1 MRFLSLFLI
10 TLAFAVDAKAVKTDH
25 AEISIIGK
33 TNILSESGTIHL
45 GYKFVFT
52 PGWHTYWIN
61 PGDSGGPPV
70 FQSKQVKGWKIDQNL
85 WPGPQTIEYPPL
97 MTYGYENEVVFPF
110 NLEITDLKDNETD
123 INIKF
128 LVCDDICVPE
138 EANLKLIL
146 KNKIL
151 NIEERP
157 NELEKW
163 RKLVPVR
170 GPPDLNASIQNN
182 QIKISAE
189 LIGRNSYFFPYD
201 DQIVDFSTEQDS
213 LDSSLSFA
221 ALDSFDGK
229 VHGIIS
235 SQSGFFEVNEEVYIE
250 QPETNATTEG
260 SNSVIKDVS
269 VLVEKQINEDQS
281 FQQSG
286 ISLMTAIIFALLGG
300 LILNLMPCVL
310 PVIALKALSLVKNA
324 NESKSSVTMNA
335 SAYVFGVILTFMI
348 IASLLISLKNAG
360 ELIGWGYQLQ
370 SPFIVTLLCLLIFSI
385 GLILVTNID
394 IFSSSTKLENFN
406 KGSGLINSFFTGAL
420 SVIVASPCTAPF
432 MGAALGFAL
441 IQPDIYSYVVF
452 LSLAVGFALPYFL
465 IALFPSLVKFLPQP
479 GQWMESIK
487 QLFGFMMFGAAIWLL
502 WVLANQ
508 VNANTLLIVMIGLF
522 LISFIV
528 WLQKIA
534 FKHLIKTILILS
546 FIYGY
551 SLSNWD
557 FKQNVEIGYSLTG
570 NGLQESVE
578 TAYSDNDEDFQEGK
592 EKKRGGSF
600 VWSLEK
606 ENILR
611 NSNRAYFINFTA
623 AWCITCQVNEA
634 IAFTDDLMET
644 FVDKDITYLKADWT
658 NRNPVIAKELEK
670 YNRSGLPVYIYW
682 NKTLD
687 EPMVLNELLTEGY
700 LMEIIN
706 EN

>member
-10 TLAFAVDAKAVKTDH
+10 ALTFAVDAKAVKTDH

-33 TNILSESGTIHL
+33 NNIISEPGTIDL
-45 GYKFVFT
+45 GYKFIFT

-61 PGDSGGPPV
+61 PGDSGGPPN
-70 FQSKQVKGWKIDQNL
+70 FQSNQIKGWKINQNL

-110 NLEITDLKDNETD
+110 KLEIADLENKEAD

-157 NELEKW
+157 DELKKW
-163 RKLVPVR
+163 TKLVPVR
-170 GPPDLNASIQNN
+170 GPPDLKASIQNN
-182 QIKISAE
+182 QIKISAD
-189 LIGRNSYFFPYD
+189 LIDRVSYFFPYD
-201 DQIVDFSTEQDS
+201 DQVTDFSAKQNFSNST
-213 LDSSLSFA
+213 LSFA
-221 ALDSFDGK
+221 ALDSFNGK
-229 VHGIIS
+229 VNGIIS
-235 SQSGFFEVNEEVYIE
+235 TESGFFEIDE
-250 QPETNATTEG
+250 QV
-260 SNSVIKDVS
+260 SLQKSV
-269 VLVEKQINEDQS
+269 
-281 FQQSG
+281 QQSG
-286 ISLMTAIIFALLGG
+286 ISLLTAIIFALIGG

-324 NESKSSVTMNA
+324 NESRSSVTMNA

-348 IASLLISLKNAG
+348 IASLLISFKNAG

-385 GLILVTNID
+385 GLILVANID
-394 IFSSSTKLENFN
+394 IFSSAGKLERFN
-406 KGSGLINSFFTGAL
+406 KGSGLVNSFLTGTL

-441 IQPDIYSYVVF
+441 IQPDIYSYLVF

-465 IALFPSLVKFLPQP
+465 IAIFPSLVNFLPKP
-479 GQWMESIK
+479 GQWMESLK

-508 VNANTLLIVMIGLF
+508 VDANSLLIVMVGLF
-522 LISFIV
+522 LSAFIL
-528 WLQKIA
+528 WLQKIN
-534 FKHLIKTILILS
+534 FKHSIKTALILVLA
-546 FIYGY
+546 YGY
-551 SLSNWD
+551 SLGNWD
-557 FKQNVEIGYSLTG
+557 FKENIGTKE
-570 NGLQESVE
+570 NDSV
-578 TAYSDNDEDFQEGK
+578 A
-592 EKKRGGSF
+592 
-600 VWSLEK
+600 WSLEK
-606 ENILR
+606 EIDLR
-611 NSNRAYFINFTA
+611 DNNRSYFINFTA

-634 IAFTDDLMET
+634 IAFTEDLMET

-682 NKTLD
+682 NKNLD

>member
-10 TLAFAVDAKAVKTDH
+10 ALTFAVDAKAVKTDH

-33 TNILSESGTIHL
+33 NNIISEPGTIDL
-45 GYKFVFT
+45 GYKFIFT

-61 PGDSGGPPV
+61 PGDSGGPPN
-70 FQSKQVKGWKIDQNL
+70 FQSNQIKGWKINQNL

-110 NLEITDLKDNETD
+110 KLEIADLENKEAD

-157 NELEKW
+157 DELKKW
-163 RKLVPVR
+163 TKLVPVR
-170 GPPDLNASIQNN
+170 GPPDLKASIQNN
-182 QIKISAE
+182 QIKISAD
-189 LIGRNSYFFPYD
+189 LIDRVSYFFPYD
-201 DQIVDFSTEQDS
+201 DQVTDFSAKQNFSNST
-213 LDSSLSFA
+213 LSFA
-221 ALDSFDGK
+221 ALDSFNGK
-229 VHGIIS
+229 VNGIIS
-235 SQSGFFEVNEEVYIE
+235 TESGFFEIDE
-250 QPETNATTEG
+250 QA
-260 SNSVIKDVS
+260 SLQKSV
-269 VLVEKQINEDQS
+269 
-281 FQQSG
+281 QQSG
-286 ISLMTAIIFALLGG
+286 ISLLTAIIFALIGG

-324 NESKSSVTMNA
+324 NESRSSVTMNA

-348 IASLLISLKNAG
+348 IASLLISFKNAG

-385 GLILVTNID
+385 GLILVANID
-394 IFSSSTKLENFN
+394 IFSSAGKLERFN
-406 KGSGLINSFFTGAL
+406 KGSGLVNSFLTGTL

-441 IQPDIYSYVVF
+441 IQPDIYSYLVF

-465 IALFPSLVKFLPQP
+465 IAIFPSLVNFLPKP
-479 GQWMESIK
+479 GQWMESLK

-508 VNANTLLIVMIGLF
+508 VDANSLLIVMVGLF
-522 LISFIV
+522 LSAFIL
-528 WLQKIA
+528 WLQKIN
-534 FKHLIKTILILS
+534 FKHSIKTALILVLA
-546 FIYGY
+546 YGY
-551 SLSNWD
+551 SLGNWD
-557 FKQNVEIGYSLTG
+557 FKENIGTKE
-570 NGLQESVE
+570 NDSV
-578 TAYSDNDEDFQEGK
+578 A
-592 EKKRGGSF
+592 
-600 VWSLEK
+600 WSLEK
-606 ENILR
+606 EIDLR
-611 NSNRAYFINFTA
+611 DNNRSYFINFTA

-634 IAFTDDLMET
+634 IAFTEDLMEM

-682 NKTLD
+682 NKNLD

>member
-10 TLAFAVDAKAVKTDH
+10 TLTFAVDAKAVKTDH

-33 TNILSESGTIHL
+33 NNIISEPGTIDL
-45 GYKFVFT
+45 GYKFIFT

-61 PGDSGGPPV
+61 PGDSGGPPN
-70 FQSKQVKGWKIDQNL
+70 FQSNQIKGWKINQNL

-110 NLEITDLKDNETD
+110 KLEIADLENKEAD

-157 NELEKW
+157 DELKKW
-163 RKLVPVR
+163 TKLVPVR
-170 GPPDLNASIQNN
+170 GPPDLKASIQNN
-182 QIKISAE
+182 QIKISAD
-189 LIGRNSYFFPYD
+189 LIDRVSYFFPYD
-201 DQIVDFSTEQDS
+201 DQVTDFSAKQNFSNST
-213 LDSSLSFA
+213 LSFA
-221 ALDSFDGK
+221 ALDSFNGK
-229 VHGIIS
+229 VNGIIS
-235 SQSGFFEVNEEVYIE
+235 TESGFFEIDE
-250 QPETNATTEG
+250 QV
-260 SNSVIKDVS
+260 SLQKSV
-269 VLVEKQINEDQS
+269 
-281 FQQSG
+281 QQSG
-286 ISLMTAIIFALLGG
+286 ISLLTAIIFALIGG

-324 NESKSSVTMNA
+324 NESRSSVTMNA
-335 SAYVFGVILTFMI
+335 SAYVFGVILTFMV
-348 IASLLISLKNAG
+348 IASLLISFKNAG

-370 SPFIVTLLCLLIFSI
+370 SPFIVTLLCLLIFLI

-394 IFSSSTKLENFN
+394 IFSGAGKLERFN
-406 KGSGLINSFFTGAL
+406 KGSGLVNSFLTGTL

-441 IQPDIYSYVVF
+441 IQPDIYSYLVF

-465 IALFPSLVKFLPQP
+465 IAIFPSLVNFLPKP
-479 GQWMESIK
+479 GQWMESLK

-508 VNANTLLIVMIGLF
+508 VDANSLLIVMVGLF
-522 LISFIV
+522 VSAFIL
-528 WLQKIA
+528 WLQKIN
-534 FKHLIKTILILS
+534 FKHSIKTALILGLM
-546 FIYGY
+546 YGY
-551 SLSNWD
+551 FLGNWD
-557 FKQNVEIGYSLTG
+557 FKENVGTKE
-570 NGLQESVE
+570 
-578 TAYSDNDEDFQEGK
+578 ND
-592 EKKRGGSF
+592 SI

-606 ENILR
+606 EVDLR
-611 NSNRAYFINFTA
+611 DNNRSYFINFTA

-634 IAFTDDLMET
+634 VAFTDNVMEI
-644 FVDKDITYLKADWT
+644 FDSKDITYLKADWT
-658 NRNPVIAKELEK
+658 NRNATIAKELEK

-682 NKTLD
+682 NKNLD

>member
-10 TLAFAVDAKAVKTDH
+10 VLTFAVDAKAVKTDH

-33 TNILSESGTIHL
+33 NNIISEPGTIDL
-45 GYKFVFT
+45 GYKFIFT

-61 PGDSGGPPV
+61 PGDSGGPPN
-70 FQSKQVKGWKIDQNL
+70 FQFNQIKGWKINQNL

-110 NLEITDLKDNETD
+110 KLEIADLENKETD

-157 NELEKW
+157 DELKKW
-163 RKLVPVR
+163 TKLVPVR
-170 GPPDLNASIQNN
+170 GPPDLKASIQNN
-182 QIKISAE
+182 QIKISAD
-189 LIGRNSYFFPYD
+189 LIDRVSYFFPYD
-201 DQIVDFSTEQDS
+201 DQVTDFSAKQNFSDS
-213 LDSSLSFA
+213 TLSFA
-221 ALDSFDGK
+221 ALDSFNGK
-229 VHGIIS
+229 VNGIIS
-235 SQSGFFEVNEEVYIE
+235 TESGFFEIDE
-250 QPETNATTEG
+250 QV
-260 SNSVIKDVS
+260 SLQKSV
-269 VLVEKQINEDQS
+269 
-281 FQQSG
+281 QQSG
-286 ISLMTAIIFALLGG
+286 ISLLTAIIFALIGG

-324 NESKSSVTMNA
+324 NESRSSVTMNA
-335 SAYVFGVILTFMI
+335 SAYVFGVILTFMV
-348 IASLLISLKNAG
+348 IASLLISFKNAG

-385 GLILVTNID
+385 GLILVANID
-394 IFSSSTKLENFN
+394 IFSSAGKLERFN
-406 KGSGLINSFFTGAL
+406 KGSGLVNSFLTGTL

-441 IQPDIYSYVVF
+441 IQPDIYSYLVF

-465 IALFPSLVKFLPQP
+465 IAIFPSLVNFLPKP
-479 GQWMESIK
+479 GQWMESLK

-508 VNANTLLIVMIGLF
+508 VDANSLLIVMVGLF
-522 LISFIV
+522 LSGFIL
-528 WLQKIA
+528 WLQKIN
-534 FKHLIKTILILS
+534 FKHLIKTVLILV
-546 FIYGY
+546 FVYGY
-551 SLSNWD
+551 SLGNWD
-557 FKQNVEIGYSLTG
+557 FKENVGTK
-570 NGLQESVE
+570 
-578 TAYSDNDEDFQEGK
+578 DND
-592 EKKRGGSF
+592 S
-600 VWSLEK
+600 VAWSLER
-606 ENILR
+606 EIDLR
-611 NSNRAYFINFTA
+611 DDNKSYFINFTA

-634 IAFTDDLMET
+634 VAFTDNVMEV
-644 FVDKDITYLKADWT
+644 FDNKDITYLKADWT
-658 NRNPVIAKELEK
+658 NRNATIAKELEK

-682 NKTLD
+682 NKNLD

>member
-10 TLAFAVDAKAVKTDH
+10 TLTFAVDAKAVKTDH

-33 TNILSESGTIHL
+33 NNIISEPGTIDL
-45 GYKFVFT
+45 GYKFIFT

-61 PGDSGGPPV
+61 PGDSGGPPN
-70 FQSKQVKGWKIDQNL
+70 FQFNQIKGWKINQNL

-110 NLEITDLKDNETD
+110 KLEIADLENKETD

-157 NELEKW
+157 DELKKW
-163 RKLVPVR
+163 TKLVPVR
-170 GPPDLNASIQNN
+170 GPPDLKASIQNN
-182 QIKISAE
+182 QIKISAD
-189 LIGRNSYFFPYD
+189 LIDRVSYFFPYD
-201 DQIVDFSTEQDS
+201 DQVTDFSAKQNFSDS
-213 LDSSLSFA
+213 TLSFA
-221 ALDSFDGK
+221 ALDSFNGK
-229 VHGIIS
+229 VNGIIS
-235 SQSGFFEVNEEVYIE
+235 TESGFFEIDE
-250 QPETNATTEG
+250 QV
-260 SNSVIKDVS
+260 SLQKSV
-269 VLVEKQINEDQS
+269 
-281 FQQSG
+281 QQSG
-286 ISLMTAIIFALLGG
+286 ISLLTAIIFALIGG

-324 NESKSSVTMNA
+324 NESRSSVTMNA

-348 IASLLISLKNAG
+348 IASLLISFKNAG

-385 GLILVTNID
+385 GLILVANID
-394 IFSSSTKLENFN
+394 IFSSAGKLERFN
-406 KGSGLINSFFTGAL
+406 KGSGLVNSFLTGTL

-441 IQPDIYSYVVF
+441 IQPDIYSYLVF

-465 IALFPSLVKFLPQP
+465 IAIFPSLVNFLPKP
-479 GQWMESIK
+479 GQWMESLK

-508 VNANTLLIVMIGLF
+508 VDANSLLIVMIGLF
-522 LISFIV
+522 LSGFIL
-528 WLQKIA
+528 WLQKIN
-534 FKHLIKTILILS
+534 FKHLIKTALILV
-546 FIYGY
+546 FVYGY
-551 SLSNWD
+551 FLGNWD
-557 FKQNVEIGYSLTG
+557 FKENVGTK
-570 NGLQESVE
+570 
-578 TAYSDNDEDFQEGK
+578 DND
-592 EKKRGGSF
+592 S
-600 VWSLEK
+600 VAWSLER
-606 ENILR
+606 EIDLR
-611 NSNRAYFINFTA
+611 DDNKSYFINFTA

-634 IAFTDDLMET
+634 VAFTDNVMEV
-644 FVDKDITYLKADWT
+644 FDNKDITYLKADWT
-658 NRNPVIAKELEK
+658 NRNATIAKELEK

-682 NKTLD
+682 NKNLD

>member
-10 TLAFAVDAKAVKTDH
+10 TLTFAVDAKAVKTDH

-33 TNILSESGTIHL
+33 NNIISEPGTIDL
-45 GYKFVFT
+45 GYKFIFT

-61 PGDSGGPPV
+61 PGDSGGPPN
-70 FQSKQVKGWKIDQNL
+70 FQSNQIKGWKINQNL

-110 NLEITDLKDNETD
+110 KLEIADLENKEAD

-157 NELEKW
+157 DELKKW
-163 RKLVPVR
+163 TKLVPVR
-170 GPPDLNASIQNN
+170 GPPDLKASIQNN
-182 QIKISAE
+182 QIKISAD
-189 LIGRNSYFFPYD
+189 LIDRVSYFFPYD
-201 DQIVDFSTEQDS
+201 DQVTDFSAKQNFSNST
-213 LDSSLSFA
+213 LSFA
-221 ALDSFDGK
+221 ALDSFNGK
-229 VHGIIS
+229 VNGIIS
-235 SQSGFFEVNEEVYIE
+235 TESGFFEIDE
-250 QPETNATTEG
+250 QA
-260 SNSVIKDVS
+260 SLQKSV
-269 VLVEKQINEDQS
+269 
-281 FQQSG
+281 QQSG
-286 ISLMTAIIFALLGG
+286 ISLLTAIIFALIGG

-324 NESKSSVTMNA
+324 NESRSSVTMNA
-335 SAYVFGVILTFMI
+335 SAYVFGVILTFMV
-348 IASLLISLKNAG
+348 IASLLISFKNAG

-385 GLILVTNID
+385 GLILVANID
-394 IFSSSTKLENFN
+394 IFSSAGKLERFN
-406 KGSGLINSFFTGAL
+406 KGSGLVNSFLTGTL

-441 IQPDIYSYVVF
+441 IQPDIYSYLVF

-465 IALFPSLVKFLPQP
+465 IAIFPSLVNFLPKP
-479 GQWMESIK
+479 GQWMESLK

-508 VNANTLLIVMIGLF
+508 VDANSLLIVMVGLF
-522 LISFIV
+522 LSGFIL
-528 WLQKIA
+528 WLQKIN
-534 FKHLIKTILILS
+534 FKHLIKTALILV
-546 FIYGY
+546 FVYGY
-551 SLSNWD
+551 SLINWD
-557 FKQNVEIGYSLTG
+557 FKENVGTK
-570 NGLQESVE
+570 
-578 TAYSDNDEDFQEGK
+578 DND
-592 EKKRGGSF
+592 S
-600 VWSLEK
+600 VAWSLEK
-606 ENILR
+606 EIDLR
-611 NSNRAYFINFTA
+611 DDNKSYFINFTA

-634 IAFTDDLMET
+634 VAFTDNVMEV
-644 FVDKDITYLKADWT
+644 FDNKDITYLKADWT
-658 NRNPVIAKELEK
+658 NRNATIAKELEK

-682 NKTLD
+682 NKNLD

-700 LMEIIN
+700 LMEIVN

>member
-10 TLAFAVDAKAVKTDH
+10 TLTFAVDAKAVKTDH

-33 TNILSESGTIHL
+33 NNIISEPGTIDL
-45 GYKFVFT
+45 GYKFIFT

-61 PGDSGGPPV
+61 PGDSGGPPN
-70 FQSKQVKGWKIDQNL
+70 FQSNQIKGWKINQNL

-110 NLEITDLKDNETD
+110 KLEIADLENKEAD

-157 NELEKW
+157 DELKKW
-163 RKLVPVR
+163 TKLVPVR
-170 GPPDLNASIQNN
+170 GPPDLKASIQNN
-182 QIKISAE
+182 QIKISAD
-189 LIGRNSYFFPYD
+189 LIDRVSYFFPYD
-201 DQIVDFSTEQDS
+201 DQVTDFSAKQNFSNST
-213 LDSSLSFA
+213 LSFA
-221 ALDSFDGK
+221 ALDSFNGK
-229 VHGIIS
+229 VNGIIS
-235 SQSGFFEVNEEVYIE
+235 TESGFFEIDE
-250 QPETNATTEG
+250 QV
-260 SNSVIKDVS
+260 SLQKSV
-269 VLVEKQINEDQS
+269 
-281 FQQSG
+281 QQSG
-286 ISLMTAIIFALLGG
+286 ISLLTAIIFALIGG

-324 NESKSSVTMNA
+324 NESRSSVTMNA
-335 SAYVFGVILTFMI
+335 SAYVFGVILTFMV
-348 IASLLISLKNAG
+348 IASLLISFKNAG

-370 SPFIVTLLCLLIFSI
+370 SPFIVTLLCLLIFLI

-394 IFSSSTKLENFN
+394 IFSGAGKLERFN
-406 KGSGLINSFFTGAL
+406 KGSGLINSFLTGTL

-441 IQPDIYSYVVF
+441 IQPDIYSYLVF

-465 IALFPSLVKFLPQP
+465 IAIFPSLVNFLPKP
-479 GQWMESIK
+479 GQWMESLK

-508 VNANTLLIVMIGLF
+508 VDANSLLIVMVGLF
-522 LISFIV
+522 VSAFIL
-528 WLQKIA
+528 WLQKIN
-534 FKHLIKTILILS
+534 FKHSIKTALILGLM
-546 FIYGY
+546 YGY
-551 SLSNWD
+551 FLGNWD
-557 FKQNVEIGYSLTG
+557 FKENVGTKE
-570 NGLQESVE
+570 
-578 TAYSDNDEDFQEGK
+578 ND
-592 EKKRGGSF
+592 SI

-606 ENILR
+606 EVDLR
-611 NSNRAYFINFTA
+611 DNNRSYFINFTA

-634 IAFTDDLMET
+634 VAFTDNVMEI
-644 FVDKDITYLKADWT
+644 FDNKDITYLKADWT
-658 NRNPVIAKELEK
+658 NRNATIAKELEK

-682 NKTLD
+682 NKNLD

>member
-10 TLAFAVDAKAVKTDH
+10 TLTFAVDAKAVKTDH

-33 TNILSESGTIHL
+33 NNIISEPGTIDL
-45 GYKFVFT
+45 GYKFIFT

-61 PGDSGGPPV
+61 PGDSGGPPN
-70 FQSKQVKGWKIDQNL
+70 FQSNQIKGWKINQNL

-110 NLEITDLKDNETD
+110 KLEIADLENKEAD

-157 NELEKW
+157 DELKKW
-163 RKLVPVR
+163 TKLVPVR
-170 GPPDLNASIQNN
+170 GPPDLKASIQNN
-182 QIKISAE
+182 QIKISAD
-189 LIGRNSYFFPYD
+189 LIDRVSYFFPYD
-201 DQIVDFSTEQDS
+201 DQVTDFSAKQNFSNST
-213 LDSSLSFA
+213 LSFA
-221 ALDSFDGK
+221 ALDSFNGK
-229 VHGIIS
+229 VNGIIS
-235 SQSGFFEVNEEVYIE
+235 TESGFFEIDE
-250 QPETNATTEG
+250 QV
-260 SNSVIKDVS
+260 SLQKSV
-269 VLVEKQINEDQS
+269 
-281 FQQSG
+281 QQSG
-286 ISLMTAIIFALLGG
+286 ISLLTAIIFALIGG

-324 NESKSSVTMNA
+324 NESRSSVTMNA
-335 SAYVFGVILTFMI
+335 SAYVFGVILTFMV
-348 IASLLISLKNAG
+348 IASLLISFKNAG

-370 SPFIVTLLCLLIFSI
+370 SPFIVTLLCLLIFLI

-394 IFSSSTKLENFN
+394 IFSGAGKLERFN
-406 KGSGLINSFFTGAL
+406 KGSGLVNSFLTGTL

-441 IQPDIYSYVVF
+441 IQPDIYSYLVF

-465 IALFPSLVKFLPQP
+465 IAIFPSLVNFLPKP
-479 GQWMESIK
+479 GQWMESLK

-508 VNANTLLIVMIGLF
+508 VDANSLLIVMVGLF
-522 LISFIV
+522 VSAFIL
-528 WLQKIA
+528 WLQKIN
-534 FKHLIKTILILS
+534 FKHSIKTALILGLM
-546 FIYGY
+546 YGY
-551 SLSNWD
+551 FLGNWD
-557 FKQNVEIGYSLTG
+557 FKENVGTKE
-570 NGLQESVE
+570 
-578 TAYSDNDEDFQEGK
+578 ND
-592 EKKRGGSF
+592 SIA
-600 VWSLEK
+600 WSLEK
-606 ENILR
+606 EIDLR
-611 NSNRAYFINFTA
+611 DNNRSYFINFTA

-634 IAFTDDLMET
+634 VAFTDNVMEI
-644 FVDKDITYLKADWT
+644 FDNKDITYLKADWT
-658 NRNPVIAKELEK
+658 NRNATIAKELEK

-682 NKTLD
+682 NKNLD

>member
-10 TLAFAVDAKAVKTDH
+10 ALTFAVDAKAVKTDH

-33 TNILSESGTIHL
+33 NNIISEPGTIDL
-45 GYKFVFT
+45 GYKFIFT

-61 PGDSGGPPV
+61 PGDSGGPPN
-70 FQSKQVKGWKIDQNL
+70 FQSNQIKGWKINQNL

-110 NLEITDLKDNETD
+110 KLEIADLENKEAD

-157 NELEKW
+157 DELKKW
-163 RKLVPVR
+163 TKLVPVR
-170 GPPDLNASIQNN
+170 GPPDLKASIQNN
-182 QIKISAE
+182 QIKISAD
-189 LIGRNSYFFPYD
+189 LIDRVSYFFPYD
-201 DQIVDFSTEQDS
+201 DQVTDFSAKQNFSDS
-213 LDSSLSFA
+213 TLSFA
-221 ALDSFDGK
+221 ALDSFNGK
-229 VHGIIS
+229 VNGIIS
-235 SQSGFFEVNEEVYIE
+235 TESGFFEIDE
-250 QPETNATTEG
+250 QV
-260 SNSVIKDVS
+260 SLQKSV
-269 VLVEKQINEDQS
+269 
-281 FQQSG
+281 QQSG
-286 ISLMTAIIFALLGG
+286 ISLLTAIIFALIGG

-324 NESKSSVTMNA
+324 NESRSSVTMNA
-335 SAYVFGVILTFMI
+335 SAYVFGVILTFMV
-348 IASLLISLKNAG
+348 IASLLISFKNAG

-385 GLILVTNID
+385 GLILVANID
-394 IFSSSTKLENFN
+394 IFSSAGKLERFN
-406 KGSGLINSFFTGAL
+406 KGSGLVNSFLTGTL

-441 IQPDIYSYVVF
+441 IQPDIYSYLVF

-465 IALFPSLVKFLPQP
+465 IAIFPSLVNFLPKP
-479 GQWMESIK
+479 GQWMESLK

-508 VNANTLLIVMIGLF
+508 VDANSLLIVMVGLF
-522 LISFIV
+522 LSGFIL
-528 WLQKIA
+528 WLQKIN
-534 FKHLIKTILILS
+534 FKHLIKTALILV
-546 FIYGY
+546 FVYGY
-551 SLSNWD
+551 SLGNWD
-557 FKQNVEIGYSLTG
+557 FKENVGTK
-570 NGLQESVE
+570 
-578 TAYSDNDEDFQEGK
+578 DND
-592 EKKRGGSF
+592 S
-600 VWSLEK
+600 VAWSLER
-606 ENILR
+606 EIDLR
-611 NSNRAYFINFTA
+611 DDNKSYFINFTA

-634 IAFTDDLMET
+634 VAFTDNVMEV
-644 FVDKDITYLKADWT
+644 FDNKDITYLKADWT
-658 NRNPVIAKELEK
+658 NRNATIAKELEK

-682 NKTLD
+682 NKNLD

-700 LMEIIN
+700 LMEIVN

>member
-33 TNILSESGTIHL
+33 TNILSEPGTIHL

-70 FQSKQVKGWKIDQNL
+70 FQSKQVKGWKINQNL

-170 GPPDLNASIQNN
+170 GPPDLNATIKNN

-201 DQIVDFSTEQDS
+201 DQVIDFSVKQNFSDS
-213 LDSSLSFA
+213 TLSFA
-221 ALDSFDGK
+221 ALDSFNGK
-229 VHGIIS
+229 VNGIIS
-235 SQSGFFEVNEEVYIE
+235 SESGFFEIDE
-250 QPETNATTEG
+250 QVSLQE
-260 SNSVIKDVS
+260 SV
-269 VLVEKQINEDQS
+269 
-281 FQQSG
+281 QQSG
-286 ISLMTAIIFALLGG
+286 ISLLSAIIFAFIGG

-324 NESKSSVTMNA
+324 NESRSSVTMNA
-335 SAYVFGVILTFMI
+335 SAYVFGVIITFMV
-348 IASLLISLKNAG
+348 IASLLISFKNAG

-385 GLILVTNID
+385 GLILVINID
-394 IFSSSTKLENFN
+394 IFSSAGKLERFN
-406 KGSGLINSFFTGAL
+406 KGSGLVNSFLTGTL

-441 IQPDIYSYVVF
+441 IQPDIYSYLVF

-465 IALFPSLVKFLPQP
+465 IAIFPSLVNFLPKP
-479 GQWMESIK
+479 GQWMESLK

-508 VNANTLLIVMIGLF
+508 VDANSLLIVMVGLF
-522 LISFIV
+522 LSAFIL
-528 WLQKIA
+528 WLQKIN
-534 FKHLIKTILILS
+534 FKHSIKTALILVLA
-546 FIYGY
+546 YGY
-551 SLSNWD
+551 SLGNWD
-557 FKQNVEIGYSLTG
+557 FKENVGTKE
-570 NGLQESVE
+570 NDSV
-578 TAYSDNDEDFQEGK
+578 A
-592 EKKRGGSF
+592 
-600 VWSLEK
+600 WSLEK
-606 ENILR
+606 EIDLR
-611 NSNRAYFINFTA
+611 DNNRSYFINFTA

-634 IAFTDDLMET
+634 IAFTEDLMET

-670 YNRSGLPVYIYW
+670 YNRSGLPVYVYW
-682 NKTLD
+682 NKNLD
-687 EPMVLNELLTEGY
+687 EPIVLNELLTEGY

>member
-10 TLAFAVDAKAVKTDH
+10 TLTFAVDAKAVKTDH

-33 TNILSESGTIHL
+33 NNIISEPGTIDL
-45 GYKFVFT
+45 GYKFIFT

-61 PGDSGGPPV
+61 PGDSGGPPN
-70 FQSKQVKGWKIDQNL
+70 FQFNQIKGWKINQNL

-110 NLEITDLKDNETD
+110 KLEIADLENKEAD

-157 NELEKW
+157 DELKKW
-163 RKLVPVR
+163 TKLVPVR
-170 GPPDLNASIQNN
+170 GPPDLKASIQNN
-182 QIKISAE
+182 QIKISAD
-189 LIGRNSYFFPYD
+189 LIDRVSYFFPYD
-201 DQIVDFSTEQDS
+201 DQVTDFSAKQNFSDS
-213 LDSSLSFA
+213 TLSFA
-221 ALDSFDGK
+221 ALDSFNGK
-229 VHGIIS
+229 VNGIIS
-235 SQSGFFEVNEEVYIE
+235 TESGFFEIDE
-250 QPETNATTEG
+250 QV
-260 SNSVIKDVS
+260 SLQKSV
-269 VLVEKQINEDQS
+269 
-281 FQQSG
+281 QQSG
-286 ISLMTAIIFALLGG
+286 ISLLTAIIFALIGG

-324 NESKSSVTMNA
+324 NESRSSVTMNA

-348 IASLLISLKNAG
+348 IASLLISFKNAG

-385 GLILVTNID
+385 GLILVANID
-394 IFSSSTKLENFN
+394 IFSSAGKLERFN
-406 KGSGLINSFFTGAL
+406 KGSGLVNSFLTGTL

-441 IQPDIYSYVVF
+441 IQPDIYSYLVF

-465 IALFPSLVKFLPQP
+465 IAIFPSLVNFLPKP
-479 GQWMESIK
+479 GQWMESLK

-508 VNANTLLIVMIGLF
+508 VDANSLLIVMVGLF
-522 LISFIV
+522 LSGFIL
-528 WLQKIA
+528 WLQKIN
-534 FKHLIKTILILS
+534 FKHLIKTALILV
-546 FIYGY
+546 FVYGY
-551 SLSNWD
+551 SLVNWD
-557 FKQNVEIGYSLTG
+557 FKENVGTK
-570 NGLQESVE
+570 
-578 TAYSDNDEDFQEGK
+578 DND
-592 EKKRGGSF
+592 S
-600 VWSLEK
+600 VAWSLER
-606 ENILR
+606 EIDLR
-611 NSNRAYFINFTA
+611 DGNKSYFINFTA

-634 IAFTDDLMET
+634 VAFTDNVMEV
-644 FVDKDITYLKADWT
+644 FDNKDITYLKADWT
-658 NRNPVIAKELEK
+658 NRNATIAKELEK
-670 YNRSGLPVYIYW
+670 YNRSGLPVYVYW
-682 NKTLD
+682 NKNLD

-700 LMEIIN
+700 LMEIVN

>member
-10 TLAFAVDAKAVKTDH
+10 ALTFAVDAKAVKTDH

-33 TNILSESGTIHL
+33 NNIISEPGTIDL
-45 GYKFVFT
+45 GYKFIFT

-61 PGDSGGPPV
+61 PGDSGGPPN
-70 FQSKQVKGWKIDQNL
+70 FQFNQIKGWKINQNL

-110 NLEITDLKDNETD
+110 KLEIADLENKEAD

-157 NELEKW
+157 DELKKW
-163 RKLVPVR
+163 TKLVPVR
-170 GPPDLNASIQNN
+170 GPPDLKASIQNN
-182 QIKISAE
+182 QIKISAD
-189 LIGRNSYFFPYD
+189 LIDRVSYFFPYD
-201 DQIVDFSTEQDS
+201 DQVTDFSAKQNFSDS
-213 LDSSLSFA
+213 TLSFA
-221 ALDSFDGK
+221 ALDSFNGK
-229 VHGIIS
+229 VNGIIS
-235 SQSGFFEVNEEVYIE
+235 TESGFFEIDE
-250 QPETNATTEG
+250 QV
-260 SNSVIKDVS
+260 SLQKSV
-269 VLVEKQINEDQS
+269 
-281 FQQSG
+281 QQSG
-286 ISLMTAIIFALLGG
+286 ISLLTAIIFALIGG

-324 NESKSSVTMNA
+324 NESRSSVTMNA

-348 IASLLISLKNAG
+348 IASLLISFKNAG

-385 GLILVTNID
+385 GLILVANID
-394 IFSSSTKLENFN
+394 IFSSAGKLERFN
-406 KGSGLINSFFTGAL
+406 KGSGLVNSFLTGTL

-441 IQPDIYSYVVF
+441 IQPDIYSYLVF

-465 IALFPSLVKFLPQP
+465 IAIFPSLVNFLPKP
-479 GQWMESIK
+479 GQWMESLK

-508 VNANTLLIVMIGLF
+508 VDANSLLIVMVGLF
-522 LISFIV
+522 LSGFIL
-528 WLQKIA
+528 WLQKIN
-534 FKHLIKTILILS
+534 FKHLIKTALILV
-546 FIYGY
+546 FVYGY
-551 SLSNWD
+551 SLVNWD
-557 FKQNVEIGYSLTG
+557 FKENVGTKDSD
-570 NGLQESVE
+570 SV
-578 TAYSDNDEDFQEGK
+578 A
-592 EKKRGGSF
+592 
-600 VWSLEK
+600 WSLER
-606 ENILR
+606 EIDLR
-611 NSNRAYFINFTA
+611 DGNKSYFINFTA

-634 IAFTDDLMET
+634 VAFTDNVMEV
-644 FVDKDITYLKADWT
+644 FDNKDITYLKADWT
-658 NRNPVIAKELEK
+658 NRNATIAKELEK
-670 YNRSGLPVYIYW
+670 YNRSGLPVYVYW
-682 NKTLD
+682 NKNLD

-700 LMEIIN
+700 LMEIVN

>member
-10 TLAFAVDAKAVKTDH
+10 TLTFAVDAKAVKTDH

-33 TNILSESGTIHL
+33 NNIISEPGTIDL
-45 GYKFVFT
+45 GYKFIFT

-61 PGDSGGPPV
+61 PGDSGGPPN
-70 FQSKQVKGWKIDQNL
+70 FQFNQIKGWKINQNL

-110 NLEITDLKDNETD
+110 KLEIADLENKETD

-157 NELEKW
+157 DELKKW
-163 RKLVPVR
+163 TKLVPVR
-170 GPPDLNASIQNN
+170 GPPDLKASIQNN
-182 QIKISAE
+182 QIKISAD
-189 LIGRNSYFFPYD
+189 LIDRVSYFFPYD
-201 DQIVDFSTEQDS
+201 DQVTDFSAKQNFSDS
-213 LDSSLSFA
+213 TLSFA
-221 ALDSFDGK
+221 ALDSFNGK
-229 VHGIIS
+229 VNGIIS
-235 SQSGFFEVNEEVYIE
+235 TESGFFEIDE
-250 QPETNATTEG
+250 QV
-260 SNSVIKDVS
+260 SLQKSV
-269 VLVEKQINEDQS
+269 
-281 FQQSG
+281 QQSG
-286 ISLMTAIIFALLGG
+286 ISLLTAIIFALIGG

-324 NESKSSVTMNA
+324 NESRSSVTMNA

-348 IASLLISLKNAG
+348 IASLLISFKNAG

-385 GLILVTNID
+385 GLILVANID
-394 IFSSSTKLENFN
+394 IFSSAGKLERFN
-406 KGSGLINSFFTGAL
+406 KGSGLVNSFLTGTL

-441 IQPDIYSYVVF
+441 IQPDIYSYLVF

-465 IALFPSLVKFLPQP
+465 IAIFPSLVNFLPKP
-479 GQWMESIK
+479 GQWMESLK

-508 VNANTLLIVMIGLF
+508 VDANSLLIVMIGLF
-522 LISFIV
+522 LSGFIL
-528 WLQKIA
+528 WLQKIN
-534 FKHLIKTILILS
+534 FKHLIKTALILV
-546 FIYGY
+546 FVYGY
-551 SLSNWD
+551 SLGNWD
-557 FKQNVEIGYSLTG
+557 FKENVGTK
-570 NGLQESVE
+570 
-578 TAYSDNDEDFQEGK
+578 DND
-592 EKKRGGSF
+592 S
-600 VWSLEK
+600 VAWSLER
-606 ENILR
+606 EIDLR
-611 NSNRAYFINFTA
+611 DDNKSYFINFTA

-634 IAFTDDLMET
+634 VAFTDNVMEV
-644 FVDKDITYLKADWT
+644 FDNKDITYLKADWT
-658 NRNPVIAKELEK
+658 NRNATIAKELEK

-682 NKTLD
+682 NKNLD

>member
-1 MRFLSLFLI
+1 MRAAKPPFPFMRFLSLFLI

-25 AEISIIGK
+25 AEISIIGE
-33 TNILSESGTIHL
+33 TNILSEPGTINL

-70 FQSKQVKGWKIDQNL
+70 IQSKQIKGWQIYQNL

-170 GPPDLNASIQNN
+170 GPPDLNASIKNN

-189 LIGRNSYFFPYD
+189 LIDRDSYFFPYD
-201 DQIVDFSTEQDS
+201 DQAIDFSVEQKFSDS
-213 LDSSLSFA
+213 TLSFA
-221 ALDSFDGK
+221 ALDSFNGK
-229 VHGIIS
+229 VNGIIS
-235 SQSGFFEVNEEVYIE
+235 SESGFFEIDE
-250 QPETNATTEG
+250 QVSLQE
-260 SNSVIKDVS
+260 SV
-269 VLVEKQINEDQS
+269 
-281 FQQSG
+281 QQSG
-286 ISLMTAIIFALLGG
+286 ISLLSAIIFAFIGG

-324 NESKSSVTMNA
+324 NESRSSVTMNA
-335 SAYVFGVILTFMI
+335 SAYVFGVIITFMV
-348 IASLLISLKNAG
+348 IASLLISFKNAG

-385 GLILVTNID
+385 GLILVINID
-394 IFSSSTKLENFN
+394 IFSSAGKLERFN
-406 KGSGLINSFFTGAL
+406 KGSGLVNSFLTGTL

-441 IQPDIYSYVVF
+441 IQPDIYSYLVF

-465 IALFPSLVKFLPQP
+465 IAIFPSLVNFLPKP
-479 GQWMESIK
+479 GQWMESLK

-508 VNANTLLIVMIGLF
+508 VDANSLLIVMVGLF
-522 LISFIV
+522 LSAFIL
-528 WLQKIA
+528 WLQKIN
-534 FKHLIKTILILS
+534 FKHSIKTALILVLA
-546 FIYGY
+546 YGY
-551 SLSNWD
+551 SLGNWD
-557 FKQNVEIGYSLTG
+557 FKENVGTKE
-570 NGLQESVE
+570 NDSV
-578 TAYSDNDEDFQEGK
+578 A
-592 EKKRGGSF
+592 
-600 VWSLEK
+600 WSLEK
-606 ENILR
+606 EIDLR
-611 NSNRAYFINFTA
+611 DNNRSYFINFTA

-634 IAFTDDLMET
+634 IAFTEDLMET

-670 YNRSGLPVYIYW
+670 YNRSGLPVYVYW
-682 NKTLD
+682 NKNLD
-687 EPMVLNELLTEGY
+687 EPIVLNELLTEGY

>member
-1 MRFLSLFLI
+1 MWAAKPPFPFMRFLTLFLI
-10 TLAFAVDAKAVKTDH
+10 TLAFAADAKAVKTDH

-70 FQSKQVKGWKIDQNL
+70 FQSSQVKGWKINQNL

-170 GPPDLNASIQNN
+170 GPPDLNASIKNN

-201 DQIVDFSTEQDS
+201 DQIVDFSVKQNFSDS
-213 LDSSLSFA
+213 TLSFA
-221 ALDSFDGK
+221 TLDSFNGK
-229 VHGIIS
+229 VNGIIS
-235 SQSGFFEVNEEVYIE
+235 SESGFFEIDE
-250 QPETNATTEG
+250 QVSLQE
-260 SNSVIKDVS
+260 SVQ
-269 VLVEKQINEDQS
+269 E
-281 FQQSG
+281 SG
-286 ISLMTAIIFALLGG
+286 ISLLSAIIFALIGG

-324 NESKSSVTMNA
+324 NESRSSVTMNA
-335 SAYVFGVILTFMI
+335 SAYVFGVILTFMV
-348 IASLLISLKNAG
+348 IASLLISFKNAG

-385 GLILVTNID
+385 GLILVINID
-394 IFSSSTKLENFN
+394 IFSSAGKLERFN
-406 KGSGLINSFFTGAL
+406 KGSGLVNSFLTGTL

-441 IQPDIYSYVVF
+441 IQPDIYSYLVF

-465 IALFPSLVKFLPQP
+465 IAIFPSLVNFLPKP
-479 GQWMESIK
+479 GQWMESLK

-508 VNANTLLIVMIGLF
+508 VDANSLLIVMVGLF
-522 LISFIV
+522 LSAFIL
-528 WLQKIA
+528 WLQKIN
-534 FKHLIKTILILS
+534 FKHSIKTALILVLA
-546 FIYGY
+546 YGY

-557 FKQNVEIGYSLTG
+557 FKENIGTKE
-570 NGLQESVE
+570 NDSV
-578 TAYSDNDEDFQEGK
+578 A
-592 EKKRGGSF
+592 
-600 VWSLEK
+600 WSLEK
-606 ENILR
+606 EIDLR
-611 NSNRAYFINFTA
+611 DNNRSYFINFTA

-634 IAFTDDLMET
+634 IAFTEDLMEM

-682 NKTLD
+682 NKNLD

>member
-10 TLAFAVDAKAVKTDH
+10 ALTFAVDAKAVKTDH

-33 TNILSESGTIHL
+33 NNIISEPGTIDL
-45 GYKFVFT
+45 GYKFIFT

-61 PGDSGGPPV
+61 PGDSGGPPN
-70 FQSKQVKGWKIDQNL
+70 FQFNQIKGWKINQNL

-110 NLEITDLKDNETD
+110 KLEIADLENKEAD

-157 NELEKW
+157 DELKKW
-163 RKLVPVR
+163 TKLVPVR
-170 GPPDLNASIQNN
+170 GPPDLKASIQNN
-182 QIKISAE
+182 QIKISAD
-189 LIGRNSYFFPYD
+189 LIDRVSYFFPYD
-201 DQIVDFSTEQDS
+201 DQVTDFSAKQNFSDS
-213 LDSSLSFA
+213 TLSFA
-221 ALDSFDGK
+221 ALDSFNGK
-229 VHGIIS
+229 VNGIIS
-235 SQSGFFEVNEEVYIE
+235 TESGFFEIDE
-250 QPETNATTEG
+250 QV
-260 SNSVIKDVS
+260 SLQKSV
-269 VLVEKQINEDQS
+269 
-281 FQQSG
+281 QQSG
-286 ISLMTAIIFALLGG
+286 ISLLTAIIFALIGG

-324 NESKSSVTMNA
+324 NESRSSVTMNA

-348 IASLLISLKNAG
+348 IASLLISFKNAG

-385 GLILVTNID
+385 GLILVANID
-394 IFSSSTKLENFN
+394 IFSSAGKLERFN
-406 KGSGLINSFFTGAL
+406 KGSGLVNSFLTGTL

-441 IQPDIYSYVVF
+441 IQPDIYSYLVF

-465 IALFPSLVKFLPQP
+465 IAIFPSLVNFLPKP
-479 GQWMESIK
+479 GQWMEFLK

-508 VNANTLLIVMIGLF
+508 VDANSLLIVMVGLF
-522 LISFIV
+522 LSGFIL
-528 WLQKIA
+528 WLQKIN
-534 FKHLIKTILILS
+534 FKHLIKTALILV
-546 FIYGY
+546 FVYGY
-551 SLSNWD
+551 SLVNWD
-557 FKQNVEIGYSLTG
+557 FKENVGTK
-570 NGLQESVE
+570 
-578 TAYSDNDEDFQEGK
+578 DND
-592 EKKRGGSF
+592 S
-600 VWSLEK
+600 VAWSLER
-606 ENILR
+606 EIDLR
-611 NSNRAYFINFTA
+611 DGNKSYFINFTA

-634 IAFTDDLMET
+634 VAFTDNVMEV
-644 FVDKDITYLKADWT
+644 FDNKDITYLKADWT
-658 NRNPVIAKELEK
+658 NRNATIAKELEK
-670 YNRSGLPVYIYW
+670 YNRSGLPVYVYW
-682 NKTLD
+682 NKNLD

-700 LMEIIN
+700 LMEIVN

>member
-10 TLAFAVDAKAVKTDH
+10 ALTFAVDAKAVKTDH

-33 TNILSESGTIHL
+33 NNIISEPGTIDL
-45 GYKFVFT
+45 GYKFIFT

-61 PGDSGGPPV
+61 PGDSGGPPN
-70 FQSKQVKGWKIDQNL
+70 FQSNQIKGWKINQNL

-110 NLEITDLKDNETD
+110 KLEIADLENKEAD

-157 NELEKW
+157 DELKKW
-163 RKLVPVR
+163 TKLVPVR
-170 GPPDLNASIQNN
+170 GPPDLKASIQNN
-182 QIKISAE
+182 QIKISAD
-189 LIGRNSYFFPYD
+189 LIDRVSYFFPYD
-201 DQIVDFSTEQDS
+201 DQVTDFSAKQNFSNST
-213 LDSSLSFA
+213 LSFA
-221 ALDSFDGK
+221 ALDSFNGK
-229 VHGIIS
+229 VNGIIS
-235 SQSGFFEVNEEVYIE
+235 TESGFFEIDE
-250 QPETNATTEG
+250 QV
-260 SNSVIKDVS
+260 SLQKSV
-269 VLVEKQINEDQS
+269 
-281 FQQSG
+281 QQSG
-286 ISLMTAIIFALLGG
+286 ISLLTAIIFALIGG

-324 NESKSSVTMNA
+324 NESRSSVTMNA
-335 SAYVFGVILTFMI
+335 SAYVFGVILTFMV
-348 IASLLISLKNAG
+348 IASLLISFKNAG

-370 SPFIVTLLCLLIFSI
+370 SPFIVTLLCLLIFLI

-394 IFSSSTKLENFN
+394 IFSGAGKLERFN
-406 KGSGLINSFFTGAL
+406 KGSGLVNSFLTGTL

-441 IQPDIYSYVVF
+441 IQPDIYSYLVF

-465 IALFPSLVKFLPQP
+465 IAIFPSLVNFLPKP
-479 GQWMESIK
+479 GQWMESLK

-508 VNANTLLIVMIGLF
+508 VDANSLLIVMVGLF
-522 LISFIV
+522 VSAFIL
-528 WLQKIA
+528 WLQKIN
-534 FKHLIKTILILS
+534 FKHSIKTALILGLM
-546 FIYGY
+546 YGY
-551 SLSNWD
+551 FLGNWD
-557 FKQNVEIGYSLTG
+557 FKENVGTKE
-570 NGLQESVE
+570 
-578 TAYSDNDEDFQEGK
+578 ND
-592 EKKRGGSF
+592 SI

-606 ENILR
+606 EVDLR
-611 NSNRAYFINFTA
+611 DNNRSYFINFTA

-634 IAFTDDLMET
+634 VAFTDNVMEI
-644 FVDKDITYLKADWT
+644 FDNKDITYLKADWT
-658 NRNPVIAKELEK
+658 NRNATIAKELEK

-682 NKTLD
+682 NKNLD

>member
-10 TLAFAVDAKAVKTDH
+10 ALTFAVDAKAVKTDH

-33 TNILSESGTIHL
+33 NNIISEPGTIDL
-45 GYKFVFT
+45 GYKFIFT

-61 PGDSGGPPV
+61 PGDSGGPPT
-70 FQSKQVKGWKIDQNL
+70 FQSNQVKGWKINQNL

-110 NLEITDLKDNETD
+110 KLEIADLENKEAD

-157 NELEKW
+157 DELKKW
-163 RKLVPVR
+163 TKLVPVR
-170 GPPDLNASIQNN
+170 GPPDLKASIQNN
-182 QIKISAE
+182 QIKISAD
-189 LIGRNSYFFPYD
+189 LIDRVSYFFPYD
-201 DQIVDFSTEQDS
+201 DQVTDFSAKQNFSNST
-213 LDSSLSFA
+213 LSFA
-221 ALDSFDGK
+221 ALDSFNGK
-229 VHGIIS
+229 VNGIIS
-235 SQSGFFEVNEEVYIE
+235 TESGFFEIDE
-250 QPETNATTEG
+250 QV
-260 SNSVIKDVS
+260 SLQKSV
-269 VLVEKQINEDQS
+269 
-281 FQQSG
+281 QQSG
-286 ISLMTAIIFALLGG
+286 ISLLAAIIFALIGG

-324 NESKSSVTMNA
+324 NESRSSVTMNA
-335 SAYVFGVILTFMI
+335 SAYVFGVILTFMV
-348 IASLLISLKNAG
+348 IASLLISFKNAG

-385 GLILVTNID
+385 GLILVANID
-394 IFSSSTKLENFN
+394 IFSSAGKLERFN
-406 KGSGLINSFFTGAL
+406 KGSGLVNSFLTGTL

-441 IQPDIYSYVVF
+441 IQPDIYSYLVF

-465 IALFPSLVKFLPQP
+465 IAIFPSLVNFLPKP
-479 GQWMESIK
+479 GQWMESLK

-508 VNANTLLIVMIGLF
+508 VDANSLLIVMVGLF
-522 LISFIV
+522 LSGFIL
-528 WLQKIA
+528 WLQKIN
-534 FKHLIKTILILS
+534 FKHLIKTALILV
-546 FIYGY
+546 FVYGY
-551 SLSNWD
+551 SLGNWD
-557 FKQNVEIGYSLTG
+557 FKENVGTK
-570 NGLQESVE
+570 
-578 TAYSDNDEDFQEGK
+578 DND
-592 EKKRGGSF
+592 S
-600 VWSLEK
+600 VAWSLEK
-606 ENILR
+606 EIDLR
-611 NSNRAYFINFTA
+611 DDNKSYFINFTA

-634 IAFTDDLMET
+634 VAFTDNVMEV
-644 FVDKDITYLKADWT
+644 FDNKDITYLKADWT
-658 NRNPVIAKELEK
+658 NRNATIAKELEK

-682 NKTLD
+682 NKNLD

-700 LMEIIN
+700 LMEIVN

>member
-10 TLAFAVDAKAVKTDH
+10 ALTFAVDAKAVKTDH

-33 TNILSESGTIHL
+33 NNIISEPGTIDL
-45 GYKFVFT
+45 GYKFIFT

-61 PGDSGGPPV
+61 PGDSGGPPN
-70 FQSKQVKGWKIDQNL
+70 FQFNQIKGWKINQNL

-110 NLEITDLKDNETD
+110 KLEIADLENKETD

-157 NELEKW
+157 DELKKW
-163 RKLVPVR
+163 TKLVPVR
-170 GPPDLNASIQNN
+170 GPPDLKASIQNN
-182 QIKISAE
+182 QIKISAD
-189 LIGRNSYFFPYD
+189 LIDRVSYFFPYD
-201 DQIVDFSTEQDS
+201 DQVTDFSAKQNFSDS
-213 LDSSLSFA
+213 TLSFA
-221 ALDSFDGK
+221 ALDSFNGK
-229 VHGIIS
+229 VNGIIS
-235 SQSGFFEVNEEVYIE
+235 TESGFFEIDE
-250 QPETNATTEG
+250 QV
-260 SNSVIKDVS
+260 SLQKSV
-269 VLVEKQINEDQS
+269 
-281 FQQSG
+281 QQSG
-286 ISLMTAIIFALLGG
+286 ISLLTAIIFALIGG

-324 NESKSSVTMNA
+324 NESRSSVTMNA

-348 IASLLISLKNAG
+348 IASLLISFKNAG

-385 GLILVTNID
+385 GLILVANID
-394 IFSSSTKLENFN
+394 IFSSAGKLERFN
-406 KGSGLINSFFTGAL
+406 KGSGLVNSFLTGTL

-441 IQPDIYSYVVF
+441 IQPDIYSYLVF

-465 IALFPSLVKFLPQP
+465 IAVFPSLVNFLPKP
-479 GQWMESIK
+479 GQWMESLK

-508 VNANTLLIVMIGLF
+508 VDANSLLIVMVGLF
-522 LISFIV
+522 LSGFIL
-528 WLQKIA
+528 WLQKIN
-534 FKHLIKTILILS
+534 FKHLIKTALILV
-546 FIYGY
+546 FVYGY
-551 SLSNWD
+551 SLINWD
-557 FKQNVEIGYSLTG
+557 FKENVGTK
-570 NGLQESVE
+570 
-578 TAYSDNDEDFQEGK
+578 DND
-592 EKKRGGSF
+592 S
-600 VWSLEK
+600 VAWSLER
-606 ENILR
+606 EIDLR
-611 NSNRAYFINFTA
+611 DGNKSYFINFTA

-634 IAFTDDLMET
+634 VAFTDNVMEV
-644 FVDKDITYLKADWT
+644 FDNKDITYLKADWT
-658 NRNPVIAKELEK
+658 NRNATIAKELEK
-670 YNRSGLPVYIYW
+670 YNRSGLPVYVYW
-682 NKTLD
+682 NKNLD

>member
-10 TLAFAVDAKAVKTDH
+10 TLTFAVDAKAVKTDH

-33 TNILSESGTIHL
+33 NNIISEPGTIDL
-45 GYKFVFT
+45 GYKFIFT

-61 PGDSGGPPV
+61 PGDSGGPPN
-70 FQSKQVKGWKIDQNL
+70 FQSNQIKGWKINQNL

-110 NLEITDLKDNETD
+110 KLEIADLENKEAD

-157 NELEKW
+157 DELKKW
-163 RKLVPVR
+163 TKLVPVR
-170 GPPDLNASIQNN
+170 GPPDLKASIQNN
-182 QIKISAE
+182 QIKISAD
-189 LIGRNSYFFPYD
+189 LIDRVSYFFPYD
-201 DQIVDFSTEQDS
+201 DQVTDFSAKQNFSNST
-213 LDSSLSFA
+213 LSFA
-221 ALDSFDGK
+221 ALDSFNGK
-229 VHGIIS
+229 VNGIIS
-235 SQSGFFEVNEEVYIE
+235 TESGFFEIDE
-250 QPETNATTEG
+250 QV
-260 SNSVIKDVS
+260 SLQKSV
-269 VLVEKQINEDQS
+269 
-281 FQQSG
+281 QQSG
-286 ISLMTAIIFALLGG
+286 ISLLTAIIFALIGG

-324 NESKSSVTMNA
+324 NESRSSVTMNA
-335 SAYVFGVILTFMI
+335 SAYVFGVILTFMV
-348 IASLLISLKNAG
+348 IASLLISFKNAG

-370 SPFIVTLLCLLIFSI
+370 SPFIVTLLCLLIFLI

-394 IFSSSTKLENFN
+394 IFSGAGKLERFN
-406 KGSGLINSFFTGAL
+406 KGSGLVNSFLTGTL

-441 IQPDIYSYVVF
+441 IQPDIYSYLVF

-465 IALFPSLVKFLPQP
+465 IAIFPSLVNFLPKP
-479 GQWMESIK
+479 GQWMESLK

-508 VNANTLLIVMIGLF
+508 VDANSLLIVMVGLF
-522 LISFIV
+522 VSAFIL
-528 WLQKIA
+528 WLQKIN
-534 FKHLIKTILILS
+534 FKHSIKTALILGLM
-546 FIYGY
+546 YGY
-551 SLSNWD
+551 FLGNWD
-557 FKQNVEIGYSLTG
+557 FKENVGTKK
-570 NGLQESVE
+570 
-578 TAYSDNDEDFQEGK
+578 ND
-592 EKKRGGSF
+592 SIA
-600 VWSLEK
+600 WSLEK
-606 ENILR
+606 EIDLR
-611 NSNRAYFINFTA
+611 DNNRSYFINFTA

-634 IAFTDDLMET
+634 VAFTDNVMEI
-644 FVDKDITYLKADWT
+644 FDNKDITYLKADWT
-658 NRNPVIAKELEK
+658 NRNATIAKELEK

-682 NKTLD
+682 NKNLD

>member
-10 TLAFAVDAKAVKTDH
+10 ALTFAVDAKAVKTDH

-33 TNILSESGTIHL
+33 NNIISEPGTIDL
-45 GYKFVFT
+45 GYKFIFT

-61 PGDSGGPPV
+61 PGDSGGPPN
-70 FQSKQVKGWKIDQNL
+70 FQFNQIKGWKINQNL

-110 NLEITDLKDNETD
+110 KLEIADLENKEAD

-157 NELEKW
+157 DELKKW
-163 RKLVPVR
+163 TKLVPVR
-170 GPPDLNASIQNN
+170 GPPDLKASIQNN
-182 QIKISAE
+182 QIKISAD
-189 LIGRNSYFFPYD
+189 LIDRVSYFFPYD
-201 DQIVDFSTEQDS
+201 DQVTDFSAKQNFSNST
-213 LDSSLSFA
+213 LSFA
-221 ALDSFDGK
+221 ALDSFNGK
-229 VHGIIS
+229 VNGIIS
-235 SQSGFFEVNEEVYIE
+235 TESGFFEIDE
-250 QPETNATTEG
+250 QA
-260 SNSVIKDVS
+260 SLQKSV
-269 VLVEKQINEDQS
+269 
-281 FQQSG
+281 QQSG
-286 ISLMTAIIFALLGG
+286 ISLLTAIIFALIGG

-324 NESKSSVTMNA
+324 NESRSSVTMNA

-348 IASLLISLKNAG
+348 IASLLISFKNAG

-385 GLILVTNID
+385 GLILVANID
-394 IFSSSTKLENFN
+394 IFSSAGKLERFN
-406 KGSGLINSFFTGAL
+406 KGSGLVNSFLTGTL

-441 IQPDIYSYVVF
+441 IQPDIYSYLVF

-465 IALFPSLVKFLPQP
+465 IAIFPSLVNFLPKP
-479 GQWMESIK
+479 GQWMESLK

-508 VNANTLLIVMIGLF
+508 VDANSLLIVMVGLF
-522 LISFIV
+522 LSGFIL
-528 WLQKIA
+528 WLQKIN
-534 FKHLIKTILILS
+534 FKHLIKTALILV
-546 FIYGY
+546 FVYGY
-551 SLSNWD
+551 SLGNWD
-557 FKQNVEIGYSLTG
+557 FKENVGTKDDD
-570 NGLQESVE
+570 SV
-578 TAYSDNDEDFQEGK
+578 A
-592 EKKRGGSF
+592 
-600 VWSLEK
+600 WSLEK
-606 ENILR
+606 EIDLR
-611 NSNRAYFINFTA
+611 DDNKSYFINFTA

-634 IAFTDDLMET
+634 VAFTDNVMEV
-644 FVDKDITYLKADWT
+644 FDNKDITYLKADWT
-658 NRNPVIAKELEK
+658 NRNATIAKELEK

-682 NKTLD
+682 NKNLD

>member
-10 TLAFAVDAKAVKTDH
+10 ALTFAVDAKAVKTDH

-33 TNILSESGTIHL
+33 NNIISEPGTIDL
-45 GYKFVFT
+45 GYKFIFT

-61 PGDSGGPPV
+61 PGDSGGPPN
-70 FQSKQVKGWKIDQNL
+70 FQFNQIKGWKINQNL

-110 NLEITDLKDNETD
+110 KLEIADLENKETD

-157 NELEKW
+157 DELKKW
-163 RKLVPVR
+163 TKLVPVR
-170 GPPDLNASIQNN
+170 GPPDLKASIQNN
-182 QIKISAE
+182 QIKISAD
-189 LIGRNSYFFPYD
+189 LIDRVSYFFPYD
-201 DQIVDFSTEQDS
+201 DQVTDFSAKQNFSDS
-213 LDSSLSFA
+213 TLSFA
-221 ALDSFDGK
+221 ALDSFNGK
-229 VHGIIS
+229 VNGIIS
-235 SQSGFFEVNEEVYIE
+235 TESGFFEIDE
-250 QPETNATTEG
+250 QV
-260 SNSVIKDVS
+260 SLQKSV
-269 VLVEKQINEDQS
+269 
-281 FQQSG
+281 QQSG
-286 ISLMTAIIFALLGG
+286 ISLLTAIIFALIGG

-324 NESKSSVTMNA
+324 NESRSSVTMNA
-335 SAYVFGVILTFMI
+335 SAYVFGVILTFMV
-348 IASLLISLKNAG
+348 IASLLISFKNAG

-385 GLILVTNID
+385 GLILVANID
-394 IFSSSTKLENFN
+394 IFSSAGKLERFN
-406 KGSGLINSFFTGAL
+406 KGSGLVNSFLTGTL

-441 IQPDIYSYVVF
+441 IQPDIYSYLVF

-465 IALFPSLVKFLPQP
+465 IAIFPSLVNFLPKP
-479 GQWMESIK
+479 GQWMESLK

-508 VNANTLLIVMIGLF
+508 VDANSLLIVMIGLF
-522 LISFIV
+522 LSGFIL
-528 WLQKIA
+528 WLQKIN
-534 FKHLIKTILILS
+534 FKHLIKTALILV
-546 FIYGY
+546 FVYGY
-551 SLSNWD
+551 SLGNWD
-557 FKQNVEIGYSLTG
+557 FKENVGTK
-570 NGLQESVE
+570 
-578 TAYSDNDEDFQEGK
+578 DND
-592 EKKRGGSF
+592 S
-600 VWSLEK
+600 VAWSLER
-606 ENILR
+606 EIDLR
-611 NSNRAYFINFTA
+611 DDNKSYFINFTA

-634 IAFTDDLMET
+634 VAFTDNVMEV
-644 FVDKDITYLKADWT
+644 FDNKDITYLKADWT
-658 NRNPVIAKELEK
+658 NRNATIAKELEK

-682 NKTLD
+682 NKNLD

-700 LMEIIN
+700 LMEIID

>member
-10 TLAFAVDAKAVKTDH
+10 ALTFAVDAKAVKTDH

-33 TNILSESGTIHL
+33 NNIISEPGTIDL
-45 GYKFVFT
+45 GYKFIFT

-61 PGDSGGPPV
+61 PGDSGGPPN
-70 FQSKQVKGWKIDQNL
+70 FQSNQIKGWKINQNL

-110 NLEITDLKDNETD
+110 KLEIADLENKETD

-157 NELEKW
+157 DELKKW
-163 RKLVPVR
+163 TKLVPVR
-170 GPPDLNASIQNN
+170 GPPDLKASIQNN
-182 QIKISAE
+182 QIKISAD
-189 LIGRNSYFFPYD
+189 LIDRVSYFFPYD
-201 DQIVDFSTEQDS
+201 DQVTDFSAKQNFSNST
-213 LDSSLSFA
+213 LSFA
-221 ALDSFDGK
+221 ALDSFNGK
-229 VHGIIS
+229 VNGIIS
-235 SQSGFFEVNEEVYIE
+235 TESGFFEIDE
-250 QPETNATTEG
+250 QV
-260 SNSVIKDVS
+260 SLQKSV
-269 VLVEKQINEDQS
+269 
-281 FQQSG
+281 QQSG
-286 ISLMTAIIFALLGG
+286 ISLLTAIIFALIGG

-324 NESKSSVTMNA
+324 NESRSSVTMNA

-348 IASLLISLKNAG
+348 IASLLISFKNAG

-385 GLILVTNID
+385 GLILVANID
-394 IFSSSTKLENFN
+394 IFSSAGKLERFN
-406 KGSGLINSFFTGAL
+406 KGSGLVNSFLTGTL

-441 IQPDIYSYVVF
+441 IQPDIYSYLVF

-465 IALFPSLVKFLPQP
+465 IAIFPSLVNFLPKP
-479 GQWMESIK
+479 GQWMESLK

-508 VNANTLLIVMIGLF
+508 VDANSLLIVMVGLF
-522 LISFIV
+522 LSGFIL
-528 WLQKIA
+528 WLQKIN
-534 FKHLIKTILILS
+534 FKHLIKTALILV
-546 FIYGY
+546 FVYGY
-551 SLSNWD
+551 SLINWD
-557 FKQNVEIGYSLTG
+557 FKENVGTK
-570 NGLQESVE
+570 
-578 TAYSDNDEDFQEGK
+578 DND
-592 EKKRGGSF
+592 S
-600 VWSLEK
+600 VAWSLEK
-606 ENILR
+606 EIDLR
-611 NSNRAYFINFTA
+611 DDNKSYFINFTA

-634 IAFTDDLMET
+634 VAFTDNVMEV
-644 FVDKDITYLKADWT
+644 FDNKDITYLKADWT
-658 NRNPVIAKELEK
+658 NRNATIAKELEK

-682 NKTLD
+682 NKNLD

-700 LMEIIN
+700 LMEIVN

>member
-10 TLAFAVDAKAVKTDH
+10 TLTFAVDAKAVKTDH

-33 TNILSESGTIHL
+33 NNIISEPGTIDL
-45 GYKFVFT
+45 GYKFIFT

-61 PGDSGGPPV
+61 PGDSGGPPN
-70 FQSKQVKGWKIDQNL
+70 FQSNQIKGWKINQNL

-110 NLEITDLKDNETD
+110 KLEIADLENKEAD

-157 NELEKW
+157 DELKKW
-163 RKLVPVR
+163 TKLVPVR
-170 GPPDLNASIQNN
+170 GPPDLKASIQNN
-182 QIKISAE
+182 QIKISAD
-189 LIGRNSYFFPYD
+189 LIDRVSYFFPYD
-201 DQIVDFSTEQDS
+201 DQVTDFSAKQNFSNST
-213 LDSSLSFA
+213 LSFA
-221 ALDSFDGK
+221 ALDSFNGK
-229 VHGIIS
+229 VNGIIS
-235 SQSGFFEVNEEVYIE
+235 TESGFFEIDE
-250 QPETNATTEG
+250 QV
-260 SNSVIKDVS
+260 SLQKSV
-269 VLVEKQINEDQS
+269 
-281 FQQSG
+281 QQSG
-286 ISLMTAIIFALLGG
+286 ISLLTAIIFALIGG

-324 NESKSSVTMNA
+324 NESRSSVTMNA
-335 SAYVFGVILTFMI
+335 SAYVFGVILTFMV
-348 IASLLISLKNAG
+348 IASLLISFKNAG

-370 SPFIVTLLCLLIFSI
+370 SPFIVTLLCLLIFLI

-394 IFSSSTKLENFN
+394 IFSGAGKLERFN
-406 KGSGLINSFFTGAL
+406 KGSGLVNSFLTGTL

-441 IQPDIYSYVVF
+441 IQPDIYSYLVF

-465 IALFPSLVKFLPQP
+465 IAIFPSLVNFLPKP
-479 GQWMESIK
+479 GQWMESLK

-508 VNANTLLIVMIGLF
+508 VDANSLLIVMVGLF
-522 LISFIV
+522 VSAFIL
-528 WLQKIA
+528 WLQKIN
-534 FKHLIKTILILS
+534 FKHSIKTALILGLM
-546 FIYGY
+546 YGY
-551 SLSNWD
+551 FLGNWD
-557 FKQNVEIGYSLTG
+557 FKENVGTKK
-570 NGLQESVE
+570 
-578 TAYSDNDEDFQEGK
+578 ND
-592 EKKRGGSF
+592 SIA
-600 VWSLEK
+600 WSLEK
-606 ENILR
+606 EIDLR
-611 NSNRAYFINFTA
+611 DNNRSYFINFTA

-634 IAFTDDLMET
+634 VAFTDNVMEI
-644 FVDKDITYLKADWT
+644 FDNKDITYLKADWT
-658 NRNPVIAKELEK
+658 NRNATIAKELEK

-682 NKTLD
+682 NKNLD

-700 LMEIIN
+700 LIEIIN

>member
-10 TLAFAVDAKAVKTDH
+10 ALTFAVDAKAVKTDH

-33 TNILSESGTIHL
+33 NNIISEPGTIDL
-45 GYKFVFT
+45 GYKFIFT

-61 PGDSGGPPV
+61 PGDSGGPPN
-70 FQSKQVKGWKIDQNL
+70 FQFNQIKGWKINQNL

-110 NLEITDLKDNETD
+110 KLEIADLENKEAD

-157 NELEKW
+157 DELKKW
-163 RKLVPVR
+163 TKLVPVR
-170 GPPDLNASIQNN
+170 GPPDLKASIQNN
-182 QIKISAE
+182 QIKISAD
-189 LIGRNSYFFPYD
+189 LIDRVSYFFPYD
-201 DQIVDFSTEQDS
+201 DQVTDFSAKQNFSDS
-213 LDSSLSFA
+213 TLSFA
-221 ALDSFDGK
+221 ALDSFNGK
-229 VHGIIS
+229 VNGIIS
-235 SQSGFFEVNEEVYIE
+235 TESGFFEIDE
-250 QPETNATTEG
+250 QV
-260 SNSVIKDVS
+260 SLQKSV
-269 VLVEKQINEDQS
+269 
-281 FQQSG
+281 QQSG
-286 ISLMTAIIFALLGG
+286 ISLLTAIIFALIGG

-324 NESKSSVTMNA
+324 NESRSSVTMNA

-348 IASLLISLKNAG
+348 IASLLISFKNAG

-385 GLILVTNID
+385 GLILVANID
-394 IFSSSTKLENFN
+394 IFSSAGKLERFN
-406 KGSGLINSFFTGAL
+406 KGSGLVNSFLTGTL

-441 IQPDIYSYVVF
+441 IQPDIYSYLVF

-465 IALFPSLVKFLPQP
+465 IAIFPSLVNFLPKP
-479 GQWMESIK
+479 GQWMESLK

-508 VNANTLLIVMIGLF
+508 VDANSLLIVMVGLF
-522 LISFIV
+522 LSGFIL
-528 WLQKIA
+528 WLQKIN
-534 FKHLIKTILILS
+534 FKHLIKTALILV
-546 FIYGY
+546 FVYGY
-551 SLSNWD
+551 SLVNWD
-557 FKQNVEIGYSLTG
+557 FKENVGTK
-570 NGLQESVE
+570 
-578 TAYSDNDEDFQEGK
+578 DND
-592 EKKRGGSF
+592 S
-600 VWSLEK
+600 VAWSLER
-606 ENILR
+606 EIDLR
-611 NSNRAYFINFTA
+611 DGNKSYFINFTA

-634 IAFTDDLMET
+634 VAFTDNVMEV
-644 FVDKDITYLKADWT
+644 FDNKDITYLKADWT
-658 NRNPVIAKELEK
+658 NRNATIAKELEK
-670 YNRSGLPVYIYW
+670 YNRSGLPVYVYW
-682 NKTLD
+682 NKNLD

-700 LMEIIN
+700 LMEIVN